1 VFEAV
6 NSQMIILKMEIEFTE
21 GFGGQ
26 ISLVF
31 HIVTLFFKVQHSFAD
46 KQNKN
51 MLENPS
57 IKYASRNSNYVRQ
70 IF

>member
-1 VFEAV
+1 
-6 NSQMIILKMEIEFTE
+6 METEFTE
-21 GFGGQ
+21 RFGGE

-31 HIVTLFFKVQHSFAD
+31 HLVTLYFKVQRSFAD

-57 IKYASRNSNYVRQ
+57 IKYASRNSKYVRQ
-70 IF
+70 IC